1 MRTGSTGTSSW
12 TVRALHPGGGYG
24 GYYTSDLPGDR
35 YADPALAEVHTDY
48 GKRVKR
54 WGISVWLGHLGVGG
68 RVHTRGDFGG
78 SRRGER
84 KRRSRAAISLAPG
97 TGVNGRSS
105 EAGADEYDT
114 TGVKDYKRIR

>member
-12 TVRALHPGGGYG
+12 NVRALHPGGGYG

-54 WGISVWLGHLGVGG
+54 WGISVWAAEIILVVTSGALVAERGNGG
-68 RVHTRGDFGG
+68 A
-78 SRRGER
+78 EQ
-84 KRRSRAAISLAPG
+84 RA
-97 TGVNGRSS
+97 R
-105 EAGADEYDT
+105 
-114 TGVKDYKRIR
+114 